1 MLIQVNK
8 DSTSWTRLEEQ
19 DMLAVFNEAE
29 RVLGANMV
37 KVIDIN
43 GLDITPR
50 GNTIFP

>member
-8 DSTSWTRLEEQ
+8 DSTSWPRLEEQ
-19 DMLAVFNEAE
+19 DMETVFDEAE

-50 GNTIFP
+50 GSTVFP